1 MAQTRLKSGNLH
13 MVGGD
18 NGSDGN
24 VLKSKGDGTM
34 EWGTAI
40 NPPTFSSV
48 DYPGDDTAL
57 DPAGNQSLI
66 INGGTF
72 ISGITVTIGG
82 TAVSSVTLNSGS
94 QITVTT
100 PAKSAGTYD
109 IVFTNTNGGTATA
122 SNAVSYNGIPAFTNA
137 AGSLGSVLEGASMN
151 FSVAATEPDGGTITY
166 AITSGALPSGGS
178 LNTSTGA
185 ITGTAGSVSA
195 DTTSSFTITA
205 TDNENQSTSRAYSIT
220 VTNETIAS
228 SFNIITY
235 TGNATARSITGVG
248 FKPDLVLT
256 KATSFGE
263 KTNVF
268 DSTRGVQKRLYLNGT
283 HSEAT
288 QTNSLTSFDA
298 DGFSIGDWTDMNTN
312 NATFVSYCFKANGG
326 TTSTNNDGSI
336 ATTIQVNNSLGFSI
350 IKFTGNNTNNATI
363 GHGLSSTPEFW
374 IMKNLP
380 DAGYKWPTHVQDV
393 GSLSGAQTAAIN
405 EQSAFSSYSKSAT
418 SSVITLANG
427 QADRNPSSKD
437 MIVYAFHSVDGFSK
451 FGTYTGNGLHEGPIV
466 NTGFEPGFLMVKKAG
481 ASDNWIILDNKRSPA
496 NERNE
501 AIFANLSDSQY
512 ANYAAG
518 ADFYS
523 NGFQMLTTDNGFNQS
538 GDQYF
543 YMAIATPPDTS
554 TPSLADSFSSKTYT
568 GTGGS
573 TSITGIGFEPGLIWM
588 KRSSS
593 AQEHALV
600 NAVSGPFKYLYADL
614 NSAEG
619 ESANSVS
626 SFDSD
631 GWSMGANGLMN
642 NGSQEYKGWVWKSHT
657 NEPTIMLSDYFTFDV
672 SDPAADNCSDQGDY
686 IVGTKTKDFIQP
698 VYVKSAFI
706 YASFAGLRASNVTI
720 QYSDD
725 NSNWTTAYTTTMSNN
740 AACGLHYSGNH
751 AAQSDASILAHGAH
765 RYWRYVE
772 GSAITSHH
780 PRYSRM
786 GFVVAKQAVVSVNN
800 NAGFSIVKWTG
811 DGETQS
817 KVPHGLGAAPDVI
830 IMKRRDA
837 NGGGWDVVHS
847 GLSSTHYVNLHTGSA
862 QTNSMGNDGGITNGN
877 QGSTNFGFT
886 KGNNTTHNVNTNSA
900 FYIAYCWRSITGYS
914 KFGVYSTNAG
924 TKITTGFEPTFMIFK
939 SRGSGNWYMQDLND
953 WDGST
958 TGSNNGKLLKKYYQA
973 DTDTAQQTVGTG
985 GVEIVSDGFY
995 PTNWF
1000 DTTNG
1005 VIYFA
1010 WKAN

>member
-1 MAQTRLKSGNLH
+1 
-13 MVGGD
+13 
-18 NGSDGN
+18 
-24 VLKSKGDGTM
+24 
-34 EWGTAI
+34 
-40 NPPTFSSV
+40 
-48 DYPGDDTAL
+48 
-57 DPAGNQSLI
+57 
-66 INGGTF
+66 
-72 ISGITVTIGG
+72 
-82 TAVSSVTLNSGS
+82 
-94 QITVTT
+94 
-100 PAKSAGTYD
+100 
-109 IVFTNTNGGTATA
+109 
-122 SNAVSYNGIPAFTNA
+122 
-137 AGSLGSVLEGASMN
+137 
-151 FSVAATEPDGGTITY
+151 
-166 AITSGALPSGGS
+166 
-178 LNTSTGA
+178 
-185 ITGTAGSVSA
+185 
-195 DTTSSFTITA
+195 
-205 TDNENQSTSRAYSIT
+205 
-220 VTNETIAS
+220 
-228 SFNIITY
+228 
-235 TGNATARSITGVG
+235 
-248 FKPDLVLT
+248 
-256 KATSFGE
+256 
-263 KTNVF
+263 
-268 DSTRGVQKRLYLNGT
+268 
-283 HSEAT
+283 
-288 QTNSLTSFDA
+288 
-298 DGFSIGDWTDMNTN
+298 
-312 NATFVSYCFKANGG
+312 
-326 TTSTNNDGSI
+326 
-336 ATTIQVNNSLGFSI
+336 
-350 IKFTGNNTNNATI
+350 
-363 GHGLSSTPEFW
+363 
-374 IMKNLP
+374 
-380 DAGYKWPTHVQDV
+380 
-393 GSLSGAQTAAIN
+393 
-405 EQSAFSSYSKSAT
+405 
-418 SSVITLANG
+418 
-427 QADRNPSSKD
+427 
-437 MIVYAFHSVDGFSK
+437 
-451 FGTYTGNGLHEGPIV
+451 
-466 NTGFEPGFLMVKKAG
+466 
-481 ASDNWIILDNKRSPA
+481 
-496 NERNE
+496 
-501 AIFANLSDSQY
+501 
-512 ANYAAG
+512 
-518 ADFYS
+518 
-523 NGFQMLTTDNGFNQS
+523 MLTTDNGFNQT
-538 GDQYF
+538 GEQYF

-600 NAVSGPFKYLYADL
+600 NTVSGPFKYLYADL

-619 ESANSVS
+619 ESANSLS

-642 NGSQEYKGWVWKSHT
+642 NSGQEYKGWVWKSHT

-698 VYVKSAFI
+698 VYVKSGFI
-706 YASFAGLRASNVTI
+706 YASFAGLRASNITI

-751 AAQSDASILAHGAH
+751 ATQSDASILAHGAH

-847 GLSSTHYVNLHTGSA
+847 GLASTHYVNLHTGSA
-862 QTNSMGNDGGITNGN
+862 QTNSMGNDGGITNGD
-877 QGSTNFGFT
+877 QGSTSFGFT

-958 TGSNNGKLLKKYYQA
+958 TGNNNGKLLKKYYQT

-985 GVEIVSDGFY
+985 GVEILSDGFY

-1005 VIYFA
+1005 YIYFA